1 MFGARSVKDRV
12 NPLRVQVM
20 QVAIRLST
28 STLQVRKRTSV
39 PAQAYMVDFGSLSF
53 TLTSN
58 LPSRMSFSLA
68 LT

>member
-12 NPLRVQVM
+12 NPLRVQAV

-28 STLQVRKRTSV
+28 STLPIRKRTSV
-39 PAQAYMVDFGSLSF
+39 PEQAYMVDFGSLSF
-53 TLTSN
+53 ALTSN